1 MLRRNDVEF
10 MSSDGRIWKIG
21 YCQAQYLLNNVEAK
35 KVGYNAGVYGWNYD
49 VYLFRN
55 NVIITGYRC
64 TFGNSFNYNLLKE
77 YEKKAEAICYNYIV
91 DYEEKNKLIADLLQE
106 LIKKQEE
113 INKEKN
119 EV

>member
-10 MSSDGRIWKIG
+10 MSSDGKVWKIG
-21 YCQAQYLLNNVEAK
+21 YCQAQFLLKTVEAK

-55 NVIITGYRC
+55 NVIITGYRSM
-64 TFGNSFNYNLLKE
+64 FGSSFDYDLLKE
-77 YEKKAEAICYNYIV
+77 YNEKAKVICYNYEIGW
-91 DYEEKNKLIADLLQE
+91 EEKNKLIADLLQE
-106 LIKKQEE
+106 LIDEQE